1 MKNNIMSVV
10 KSRKFIII
18 SASIAAAALFIAA
31 IRFLGLQYYMFYL
44 MHDFDEFLEALLKIA
59 VFAVMVMF
67 AIVLFRKIDSK
78 DNKESKANEAE
89 SNNNEKKDLIV
100 VKEKNNKSA
109 KGLIISM
116 AVIAVLA
123 LIALFIFSS
132 RFFGMHYMLYNLD
145 DIIEGIFQLAV
156 VVAVIGFGAVF
167 AKKVL
172 EKL

>member
-10 KSRKFIII
+10 KSKKFIII

-31 IRFLGLQYYMFYL
+31 VRFLGLQYYMFYL

-67 AIVLFRKIDSK
+67 AIVLFKKIDSK
-78 DNKESKANEAE
+78 DNKQSKESETE
-89 SNNNEKKDLIV
+89 SNNEKKDLIV

-145 DIIEGIFQLAV
+145 DIVEGIFQLAV
-156 VVAVIGFGAVF
+156 VIAVIGFGAVF
-167 AKKVL
+167 AKKLL

>member
-10 KSRKFIII
+10 KSKKFIII

-31 IRFLGLQYYMFYL
+31 VRFLGLQYYMFYL

-67 AIVLFRKIDSK
+67 AIVLFKKIDSK
-78 DNKESKANEAE
+78 DNKQSKESETE
-89 SNNNEKKDLIV
+89 SNNEKKDLIV
-100 VKEKNNKSA
+100 VKDKNNKS
-109 KGLIISM
+109 KSLIIIF
-116 AVIAVLA
+116 AVIGILA
-123 LIALFIFSS
+123 LISLFVFYS

-145 DIIEGIFQLAV
+145 DIVEGIFQLAV
-156 VVAVIGFGAVF
+156 VIAVIGFGAVF
-167 AKKVL
+167 AKKLL

>member
-1 MKNNIMSVV
+1 M
-10 KSRKFIII
+10 
-18 SASIAAAALFIAA
+18 L
-31 IRFLGLQYYMFYL
+31 
-44 MHDFDEFLEALLKIA
+44 
-59 VFAVMVMF
+59 
-67 AIVLFRKIDSK
+67 
-78 DNKESKANEAE
+78 
-89 SNNNEKKDLIV
+89 
-100 VKEKNNKSA
+100 KEKNNKSA

-145 DIIEGIFQLAV
+145 DIVEGIFQLVV

-167 AKKVL
+167 AKKLL

>member
-10 KSRKFIII
+10 KSKKFIII
-18 SASIAAAALFIAA
+18 SASIAAAALLIAA
-31 IRFLGLQYYMFYL
+31 MRFLGLQYYMFYL
-44 MHDFDEFLEALLKIA
+44 MHDFDEVIEALLKIS

-67 AIVLFRKIDSK
+67 AVILFKKIDSK
-78 DNKESKANEAE
+78 DNKESKVNENE
-89 SNNNEKKDLIV
+89 SNGEKKDLIV
-100 VKEKNNKSA
+100 AKEKNNKA
-109 KGLIISM
+109 KSGIIII

-123 LIALFIFSS
+123 LAALFIFYS

-145 DIIEGIFQLAV
+145 DIIEGIFQLV
-156 VVAVIGFGAVF
+156 VVAAVIGFGAVF

>member
-10 KSRKFIII
+10 KSKKFIII
-18 SASIAAAALFIAA
+18 SAAIAAAVLFIAA

-44 MHDFDEFLEALLKIA
+44 MHDFDEVIEVLLKIA

-67 AIVLFRKIDSK
+67 AIVLFRKIDAK
-78 DNKESKANEAE
+78 GNKESKTNESE
-89 SNNNEKKDLIV
+89 SNNDKKDIIV
-100 VKEKNNKSA
+100 VKEKNNKSS
-109 KGLIISM
+109 KSLIIVI

-123 LIALFIFSS
+123 LISLFIFSS

-145 DIIEGIFQLAV
+145 DVIEGIFQL
-156 VVAVIGFGAVF
+156 VVAAAVIVFGAVF
-167 AKKVL
+167 AKKLL

>member
-10 KSRKFIII
+10 KSKKFIII
-18 SASIAAAALFIAA
+18 SASIAAAALLIVA

-44 MHDFDEFLEALLKIA
+44 MHDFDEVLEALLKIA
-59 VFAVMVMF
+59 VFAVMIMF
-67 AIVLFRKIDSK
+67 AIVLFRKIDFK
-78 DNKESKANEAE
+78 DNKETKANESE
-89 SNNNEKKDLIV
+89 SDDNKKDLIV
-100 VKEKNNKSA
+100 VKEKNSKSA
-109 KGLIISM
+109 KILFIVM

-123 LIALFIFSS
+123 LIGLFIFSS

-145 DIIEGIFQLAV
+145 DIIEGIFQLVV